1 MINFLFP
8 LVDFIEFHSERKMRS
23 QARIIK
29 DITDDELLEL
39 KEFLAI
45 DDFNLSG
52 IYVKNATFDYLQ
64 I

>member
-52 IYVKNATFDYLQ
+52 IYVKNGTFDYLQ